1 MDVDHDFGPIELDVP
16 LHVDNISSAVLDG
29 VFSGAIDHGLGNM
42 DILNIDDYGVTDLVS
57 VDPKV
62 RPCLDASVSPIGDVS
77 TVSTTSTHGIYF
89 IHTFLMTMSFY
100 IYFPLLHTY
109 LF

>member
-42 DILNIDDYGVTDLVS
+42 DILNIDDYGVTDLPS
-57 VDPKV
+57 DDPTV

-77 TVSTTSTHGIYF
+77 TVSTTSTHGIFF
-89 IHTFLMTMSFY
+89 IHTFIMTMSFY
-100 IYFPLLHTY
+100 IYIPLFHTY